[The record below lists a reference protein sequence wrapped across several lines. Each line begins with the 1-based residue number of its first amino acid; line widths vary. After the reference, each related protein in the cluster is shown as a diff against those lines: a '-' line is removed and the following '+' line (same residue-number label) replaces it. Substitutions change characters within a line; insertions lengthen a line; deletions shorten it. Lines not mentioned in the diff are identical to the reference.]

1 MLIKYL
7 RIVHMLVMIRYQ
19 IVYLHNAYIL
29 IWIWNCGGVVEQGAG
44 SGGVADFIARALSQN
59 F

>member
-1 MLIKYL
+1 
-7 RIVHMLVMIRYQ
+7 MLVMIRYQ